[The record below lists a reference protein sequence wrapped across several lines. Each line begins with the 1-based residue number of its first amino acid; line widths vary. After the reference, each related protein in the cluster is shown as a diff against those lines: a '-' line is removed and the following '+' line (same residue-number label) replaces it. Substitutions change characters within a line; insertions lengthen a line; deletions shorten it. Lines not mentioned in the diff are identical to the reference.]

1 MLKLL
6 LGDPNARKLKRYQ
19 PIVSD
24 VNLLEEEIAPLSDD
38 ELRGLTAEFR
48 QKLASVQEDCRSR
61 GLSREATLERERGLL
76 DELLPQAFAVVREAG
91 RRVLGMRHFDVQLIG
106 GMVLHD
112 GQIAEMKTGE
122 GKTLVATLPAYLN
135 ALTGRGVHVVT
146 VNDYLAR
153 RDAEW
158 MGQIHRFLGLSVGLI
173 QQDMDPAS
181 RRINYGCDITYAT
194 NSELGFDYLRDN
206 MATDIAE
213 VVQRDFHYCVIDEVD
228 SILIDEA
235 RTPLIISGQVERPQE
250 KYQRA
255 AEVAAELVRAAE
267 LGKDGIDPEGD
278 YEVDEKQRSCTL
290 TDEGYAKAEQML
302 GVNDLFD
309 PADPWAHYINN
320 ALKAKELF
328 IKDVNYIVRGSDAV
342 IVDEFTGRV
351 MPGRRWSDGQHQ
363 AIEAK
368 EALPIQPET
377 QTLASITYQN
387 FFLLYPRLAGMTGTA
402 KTEEVEFEKTYKLEV
417 AIVPTN
423 RTRARQDWTDQVYKT
438 EPAKWRAVALETAEI
453 HKIGRPV
460 LVGTTSVEKSELLS
474 ALLAEQQIP
483 HNLLNAKPENV
494 EREAEIVAQAGRAGA
509 VTIATNM
516 AGRGTDIILG
526 GNSDYMARLKLRE
539 VLLPRLVRPEEGHRP
554 PVPLQRS
561 AQASGFAAAAGAAAK
576 PPSEARAIGA
586 LYPCAL
592 SEATDGQLAQLAQ
605 GLVKAW
611 GDRQLSVLELED
623 RIAQAAEK
631 APTEDPQI
639 QRLREAI
646 ACVKAEYEQVTKLE
660 DQQVREA
667 GGLHVIGTERHES
680 RRVDNQL
687 RGRAGRQGDPG
698 STRFFLSLE
707 DNLLRIFGGDRVA
720 GLMNAFRVEEDMPIE
735 SGMLTRSLEGAQKK
749 VETYYYDIRK
759 QVFEYDEVMNNQRKA
774 VYAERRR
781 VLEGRELKQQVIGYG
796 ERTIDDIVEAYVN
809 PELPPEEWDLDRLVA
824 KTKEFVYLLANLEPA
839 HVRGLSMEELKAFLQ
854 EQMRNA
860 YDIKEGQ
867 IEAQN
872 PGLMRQAERFFILQQ
887 IDTLW
892 REHLQA
898 MDALRESVGLRGY
911 GQKDPLIE
919 YKNEGYDMF
928 LEMMTQMRR
937 NVIYSMFMFQP
948 APAPQGATA

>member
-1 MLKLL
+1 
-6 LGDPNARKLKRYQ
+6 
-19 PIVSD
+19 
-24 VNLLEEEIAPLSDD
+24 
-38 ELRGLTAEFR
+38 
-48 QKLASVQEDCRSR
+48 
-61 GLSREATLERERGLL
+61 
-76 DELLPQAFAVVREAG
+76 VVREAG
-91 RRVLGMRHFDVQLIG
+91 KRVLGMRHFDVQLIG

-135 ALTGRGVHVVT
+135 ALSGKGVHVVT

-158 MGQIHRFLGLSVGLI
+158 MGQVHRFLGLSVGLI
-173 QQDMDPAS
+173 QQDMSPAE
-181 RRINYGCDITYAT
+181 RRRNYACDVTYAT

-206 MATDIAE
+206 MATDISE
-213 VVQRDFHYCVIDEVD
+213 VVQREFNFCVIDEVD
-228 SILIDEA
+228 SILVDEA

-255 AEVAAELVRAAE
+255 AELAFKLERSAEM
-267 LGKDGIDPEGD
+267 GKDGIDPEGD
-278 YEVDEKQRSCTL
+278 YEVDEKQRSVIL
-290 TDEGYAKAEQML
+290 TDEGYAKAEQLL
-302 GVNDLFD
+302 GVTDLFSA
-309 PADPWAHYINN
+309 ADPWAHFVTN

-328 IKDVNYIVRGSDAV
+328 LKDVNYILRNAEVV
-342 IVDEFTGRV
+342 IVDESTGRV
-351 MPGRRWSDGQHQ
+351 MPGRRWSDGLHQ
-363 AIEAK
+363 AVEAK
-368 EALPIQPET
+368 EELAIQPET

-417 AIVPTN
+417 AVVPTN
-423 RTRARQDWTDQVYKT
+423 RTRTRRDLVDQVFKN
-438 EPAKWRAVALETAEI
+438 ESGKWRAVALETGEY
-453 HKIGRPV
+453 HKAGRPV

-474 ALLAEQQIP
+474 ALLQEQSIP

-494 EREAEIVAQAGRAGA
+494 EREAEIIAQAGRAGA

-526 GNSDYMARLKLRE
+526 GNSDYMARLKVRE
-539 VLLPRLVRPEEGHRP
+539 LLLPRLVRPEEGHRP
-554 PVPLQRS
+554 PVPLQREAS
-561 AQASGFAAAAGAAAK
+561 AGFAAATVNPAK
-576 PPSEARAIGA
+576 PLSEARAIGRLFPCELSSDTDQA
-586 LYPCAL
+586 LA
-592 SEATDGQLAQLAQ
+592 DLAQQ
-605 GLVKAW
+605 LVKLW
-611 GDRQLSVLELED
+611 GDRSLSVLDLED
-623 RIAQAAEK
+623 RITSAAEK
-631 APTEDPQI
+631 APTDDEGI
-639 QRLREAI
+639 IKLRQVIAAI
-646 ACVKAEYEQVTKLE
+646 RSDYDAVIGSEQA
-660 DQQVREA
+660 QVREF

-707 DNLLRIFGGDRVA
+707 DNLLRIFGGERVA
-720 GLMNAFRVEEDMPIE
+720 NLMNAFRVEEDMPIE

-759 QVFEYDEVMNNQRKA
+759 QVFEYDEVMNNQRRA

-781 VLEGRELKQQVIGYG
+781 VLEGRDLKKQVLGYG
-796 ERTIDDIVEAYVN
+796 ERTMDDIVEAYVN
-809 PELPPEEWDLDRLVA
+809 PELPLEEWDLNRLTNKV
-824 KTKEFVYLLANLEPA
+824 KEFVYILQDLQPEQLQ
-839 HVRGLSMEELKAFLQ
+839 GLNIDELKAFLH
-854 EQMRNA
+854 EQLRIA
-860 YDIKEGQ
+860 YDLKEVE
-867 IEAQN
+867 IEEMRD
-872 PGLMRQAERFFILQQ
+872 GLMREAERFFILQQ

-892 REHLQA
+892 REHLQS

-948 APAPQGATA
+948 QAPEAQNI

>member
-19 PIVSD
+19 PLVSD
-24 VNLLEEEIAPLSDD
+24 INLFEEEVAPLDD
-38 ELRGLTAEFR
+38 DDLRRKTVDF
-48 QKLASVQEDCRSR
+48 
-61 GLSREATLERERGLL
+61 RERLAKAETPARQRQLL
-76 DELLPQAFAVVREAG
+76 DELLPEAFAVVREAG
-91 RRVLGMRHFDVQLIG
+91 KRVLGMRHFDVQLIG
-106 GMVLHD
+106 GMVLHE

-122 GKTLVATLPAYLN
+122 GKTLVATLPSYLN
-135 ALTGRGVHVVT
+135 ALTGKGVHVVT

-158 MGQIHRFLGLSVGLI
+158 MGQVHRFLGLSVGLI
-173 QQDMDPAS
+173 QQDMPPS
-181 RRINYGCDITYAT
+181 ERRRNYGCDITYAT

-206 MATDIAE
+206 MANDIEE
-213 VVQRDFHYCVIDEVD
+213 VVQREFNYCVIDEVD
-228 SILIDEA
+228 SILVDEA

-250 KYQRA
+250 KYRRA
-255 AEVAAELVRAAE
+255 ADIANELIRAE
-267 LGKDGIDPEGD
+267 GSSKDGVDPEGD
-278 YEVDEKQRSCTL
+278 YEVDEKQRNVTL
-290 TDEGYAKAEQML
+290 TDEGYAKAEQLL
-302 GVNDLFD
+302 GVEDLFD
-309 PADPWAHYINN
+309 PADPWAHYITN

-328 IKDVNYIVRGSDAV
+328 IKDVNYIVRGDDAV

-368 EALPIQPET
+368 ENLPIQPET

-417 AIVPTN
+417 TVVPTN
-423 RTRARQDWTDQVYKT
+423 RQRSRTDLVDQVYKN
-438 EPAKWRAVALETAEI
+438 EVAKWRAVALETATI
-453 HKIGRPV
+453 HHDGRPI

-474 ALLAEQQIP
+474 SLLAEQGIP

-526 GNSDYMARLKLRE
+526 GNTDYMARLKLRE
-539 VLLPRLVRPEEGHRP
+539 VLLPLLVRPEEGHRP
-554 PVPLQRS
+554 PIPLPRE
-561 AQASGFAAAAGAAAK
+561 ASRAGFAPGAPLPTSA
-576 PPSEARAIGA
+576 PSEARAIGA
-586 LYPCAL
+586 LFPCAL
-592 SEATDGQLAQLAQ
+592 TPATEQSLVELARE
-605 GLVKAW
+605 LVKAW
-611 GDRQLSVLELED
+611 GDRALSVLQLED

-631 APTEDPQI
+631 APTDDPQI
-639 QRLREAI
+639 QALRSLI
-646 ACVKAEYEQVTKLE
+646 ARVRAEYDVVVKEE
-660 DQQVREA
+660 EERVRQA

-707 DNLLRIFGGDRVA
+707 DNLLRIFGGERVA

-759 QVFEYDEVMNNQRKA
+759 QVFEYDEVMNNQRRA

-781 VLEGRELKQQVIGYG
+781 VLEGRELKLQVIGYG
-796 ERTIDDIVEAYVN
+796 ERTMSDIVDAYVN
-809 PELPPEEWDLDRLVA
+809 PDLPPEEWDLGRLVA
-824 KTKEFVYLLANLEPA
+824 KVQEFVYLLADLTPEQLQ
-839 HVRGLSMEELKAFLQ
+839 GLSTEELKAFLR
-854 EQMRNA
+854 EQLRNA
-860 YDIKEGQ
+860 YDLKESQ
-867 IEAQN
+867 IEQVR
-872 PGLMRQAERFFILQQ
+872 PGLMREAERFFILQQ

-928 LEMMTQMRR
+928 LEMMTSMRR

-948 APAPQGATA
+948 RMETAETVVTG

>member
-19 PIVSD
+19 PLVSD
-24 VNLLEEEIAPLSDD
+24 INLLEEDIAPLTDE
-38 ELRGLTAEFR
+38 ELRSRTLSFKTQLEAVTTPAKQR
-48 QKLASVQEDCRSR
+48 Q
-61 GLSREATLERERGLL
+61 LL
-76 DELLPQAFAVVREAG
+76 DDLLPEAFAVVREAG
-91 RRVLGMRHFDVQLIG
+91 KRVLGMRHFDVQLIG

-135 ALTGRGVHVVT
+135 ALSGKGVHVVT

-158 MGQIHRFLGLSVGLI
+158 MGQVHRFLGLSVGLI
-173 QQDMDPAS
+173 QQDMSPAE
-181 RRINYGCDITYAT
+181 RRRNYACDVTYAT

-206 MATDIAE
+206 MATDISE
-213 VVQRDFHYCVIDEVD
+213 VVQREFNFCVIDEVD
-228 SILIDEA
+228 SILVDEA

-255 AEVAAELVRAAE
+255 AELAFKLERSAEI
-267 LGKDGIDPEGD
+267 GKDGIDPEGD
-278 YEVDEKQRSCTL
+278 YEVDEKQRSVIL
-290 TDEGYAKAEQML
+290 TDEGYAKAEQLL
-302 GVNDLFD
+302 GVTDLFS
-309 PADPWAHYINN
+309 ASDPWAHFVTN

-328 IKDVNYIVRGSDAV
+328 LKDVNYILRDAEVV
-342 IVDEFTGRV
+342 IVDESTGRV
-351 MPGRRWSDGQHQ
+351 MPGRRWSDGLHQ
-363 AIEAK
+363 AVEAK
-368 EALPIQPET
+368 EELAIQPET

-417 AIVPTN
+417 AVVPTN
-423 RTRARQDWTDQVYKT
+423 RTRTRRDLVDQVFKN
-438 EPAKWRAVALETAEI
+438 ESGKWRAVALETAQYY
-453 HKIGRPV
+453 KAGRPV

-474 ALLAEQQIP
+474 ALLQEQSIP

-494 EREAEIVAQAGRAGA
+494 EREAEIIAQAGRAGA

-526 GNSDYMARLKLRE
+526 GNSDYMARLKVRE
-539 VLLPRLVRPEEGHRP
+539 LLLPRLVRPEEGHRP
-554 PVPLQRS
+554 PVPLQREAS
-561 AQASGFAAAAGAAAK
+561 AGFAAATVNPAK
-576 PPSEARAIGA
+576 PLSEARAIGRLFPCELSSDTDQA
-586 LYPCAL
+586 LA
-592 SEATDGQLAQLAQ
+592 DVAQQ
-605 GLVKAW
+605 LVKLW
-611 GDRQLSVLELED
+611 GDRSLSVLDLED
-623 RIAQAAEK
+623 RITSAAEK
-631 APTEDPQI
+631 APTDDEGI
-639 QRLREAI
+639 IKLRQVIAAI
-646 ACVKAEYEQVTKLE
+646 RGDYDAVIGSEQA
-660 DQQVREA
+660 QVREF

-707 DNLLRIFGGDRVA
+707 DNLLRIFGGERVA
-720 GLMNAFRVEEDMPIE
+720 NLMNAFRVEEDMPIE

-759 QVFEYDEVMNNQRKA
+759 QVFEYDEVMNNQRRA

-781 VLEGRELKQQVIGYG
+781 VLEGRDLKKQVLGYG
-796 ERTIDDIVEAYVN
+796 ERTMDDIVEAYVN
-809 PELPPEEWDLDRLVA
+809 PELPPEEWDLNRLTNKV
-824 KTKEFVYLLANLEPA
+824 KEFVYILQDLQPEQLQ
-839 HVRGLSMEELKAFLQ
+839 GLNIDELKAFLH
-854 EQMRNA
+854 EQLRIAYDLKEVEIEEMRN
-860 YDIKEGQ
+860 
-867 IEAQN
+867 
-872 PGLMRQAERFFILQQ
+872 GLMREAERFFILQQ

-892 REHLQA
+892 REHLQS

-948 APAPQGATA
+948 QAPSSGDEIAT

>member
-24 VNLLEEEIAPLSDD
+24 VALFEEQIAPLSDD
-38 ELRGLTAEFR
+38 DLRCRTAEFKER
-48 QKLASVQEDCRSR
+48 LANAGSLQNQRPI
-61 GLSREATLERERGLL
+61 L
-76 DELLPQAFAVVREAG
+76 DEILPEAFAVVREAG
-91 RRVLGMRHFDVQLIG
+91 KRVLGMRHFDVQLIG
-106 GMVLHD
+106 GMVLHE

-122 GKTLVATLPAYLN
+122 GKTLVATLPSYLN

-158 MGQIHRFLGLSVGLI
+158 MGQVHRFLGLSVGLI
-173 QQDMDPAS
+173 QQDMRPEE
-181 RRINYGCDITYAT
+181 RRRNYACDITYAT

-206 MATDIAE
+206 MAADISE
-213 VVQRDFHYCVIDEVD
+213 VVQREFQYCVIDEVD

-250 KYQRA
+250 KYQQA
-255 AEVAAELVRAAE
+255 AQVVSALVRSAE

-290 TDEGYAKAEQML
+290 TDEGFAKAEQLL
-302 GVNDLFD
+302 GVDDLYD
-309 PADPWAHYINN
+309 PQDPWAHYITN
-320 ALKAKELF
+320 ALKSKELF
-328 IKDVNYIVRGSDAV
+328 VKDVNYIVRDGEAV

-368 EALPIQPET
+368 EQLPIQPET

-402 KTEEVEFEKTYKLEV
+402 KTEEVEFEKTYKLETT
-417 AIVPTN
+417 IVPTN
-423 RTRARQDWTDQVYKT
+423 RLRARQDWADQVYKT
-438 EPAKWRAVALETAEI
+438 EAAKWRAVANETAEI
-453 HKIGRPV
+453 HKQGRPV

-474 ALLAEQQIP
+474 SLLAEQDIP

-494 EREAEIVAQAGRAGA
+494 ERESEIVAQAGRAGA

-539 VLLPRLVRPEEGHRP
+539 VLLPRLVRPEDGHKP
-554 PVPLQRS
+554 PVPMQRS
-561 AQASGFAAAAGAAAK
+561 AAPAGFSE
-576 PPSEARAIGA
+576 PPTVTNNRVSES
-586 LYPCAL
+586 LYPCTL
-592 SEATDGQLAQLAQ
+592 TEETDQLLA
-605 GLVKAW
+605 GLARDLVKAW
-611 GDRQLSVLELED
+611 GDRSLTLIELEE
-623 RIAQAAEK
+623 RIATAAEK

-639 QRLREAI
+639 QDLRASI
-646 ACVKAEYEQVTKLE
+646 AQVKSEFDAVVKQE
-660 DQQVREA
+660 DARVREA

-698 STRFFLSLE
+698 STRFFLSLG
-707 DNLLRIFGGDRVA
+707 DNLLRIFGGERVA

-759 QVFEYDEVMNNQRKA
+759 QVFEYDEVMNNPRCLFRA
-774 VYAERRR
+774 SSCSGGPCFE
-781 VLEGRELKQQVIGYG
+781 
-796 ERTIDDIVEAYVN
+796 EASD
-809 PELPPEEWDLDRLVA
+809 W
-824 KTKEFVYLLANLEPA
+824 
-839 HVRGLSMEELKAFLQ
+839 
-854 EQMRNA
+854 
-860 YDIKEGQ
+860 
-867 IEAQN
+867 
-872 PGLMRQAERFFILQQ
+872 
-887 IDTLW
+887 
-892 REHLQA
+892 
-898 MDALRESVGLRGY
+898 LRGAH
-911 GQKDPLIE
+911 DE
-919 YKNEGYDMF
+919 
-928 LEMMTQMRR
+928 
-937 NVIYSMFMFQP
+937 
-948 APAPQGATA
+948 

>member
-1 MLKLL
+1 MLKVL

-19 PIVSD
+19 PIVTE
-24 VNLLEEEIAPLSDD
+24 VNLLEEEVAPLSDD
-38 ELRGLTAEFR
+38 QLRLKTAEFR
-48 QKLASVQEDCRSR
+48 KR
-61 GLSREATLERERGLL
+61 LENEPNFEKQRDLL
-76 DELLPQAFAVVREAG
+76 DELLPEAFAVVREASK
-91 RRVLGMRHFDVQLIG
+91 RVLGMRHFDVQLIG
-106 GMVLHD
+106 GMVLHE

-122 GKTLVATLPAYLN
+122 GKTLVATLPSFLN

-158 MGQIHRFLGLSVGLI
+158 MGQVHRFLGLSVGLI
-173 QQDMDPAS
+173 QQDMDPIE
-181 RRINYGCDITYAT
+181 RKKNYACDITYAT

-206 MATDIAE
+206 MATDNDE
-213 VVQRDFHYCVIDEVD
+213 VVQREFQFCVIDEVD

-235 RTPLIISGQVERPQE
+235 RTPLIISGQIERPQE
-250 KYQRA
+250 KYQKAAEVVSLLQRA
-255 AEVAAELVRAAE
+255 AEM
-267 LGKDGIDPEGD
+267 GKDGIDPEGD
-278 YEVDEKQRSCTL
+278 YEVDEKQRTCTL
-290 TDEGYAKAEQML
+290 TDEGFAKAEQL
-302 GVNDLFD
+302 LKVNDLYD
-309 PADPWAHYINN
+309 PSDPWAHYITNG
-320 ALKAKELF
+320 LKAKELF
-328 IKDVNYIVRGSDAV
+328 IRDVNYIVRDGDAV

-368 EALPIQPET
+368 EDLKIQPET

-402 KTEEVEFEKTYKLEV
+402 KTEEVEFEKTYKLETTV
-417 AIVPTN
+417 IPTN
-423 RTRARQDWTDQVYKT
+423 RPRSRQDWVDQVYKT
-438 EPAKWRAVALETAEI
+438 ESAKWRAVANETAEI
-453 HKIGRPV
+453 HKLGRPV

-474 ALLAEQQIP
+474 SLLAEQAIP

-539 VLLPRLVRPEEGHRP
+539 VLLPRLVKPEDDHRA

-561 AQASGFAAAAGAAAK
+561 RVNTSGFSVKNDLSQDKSSFA
-576 PPSEARAIGA
+576 PSEAKAIGS

-592 SEATDGQLAQLAQ
+592 TDETQTFLND
-605 GLVKAW
+605 LVKALINGW
-611 GDRQLSVLELED
+611 GDRAISMFELED
-623 RIAQAAEK
+623 RIATAAEK
-631 APTEDPQI
+631 APTDDSEI
-639 QRLREAI
+639 ALLRKAI
-646 ACVKAEYEQVTKLE
+646 SMVKAEYDDVVVQEE
-660 DQQVREA
+660 ARVREA

-687 RGRAGRQGDPG
+687 RGRSGRQGDLG
-698 STRFFLSLE
+698 STRFFLSLG

-720 GLMNAFRVEEDMPIE
+720 SLMNAFRVDEDMPIE
-735 SGMLTRSLEGAQKK
+735 SGMLTRSLESAQKK

-759 QVFEYDEVMNNQRKA
+759 QVFEYDEVMNNQRRA
-774 VYAERRR
+774 VYSERRR
-781 VLEGRELKQQVIGYG
+781 VLLGQELKKQVIGYG
-796 ERTIDDIVEAYVN
+796 ERTMNDIVDAYTN
-809 PELPPEEWDLDRLVA
+809 PDLPPEEWDLDQLIGKV
-824 KTKEFVYLLANLEPA
+824 KQFVYLLEDLKEEDIL
-839 HVRGLSMEELKAFLQ
+839 GLNMDELKAFLQ
-854 EQMRNA
+854 EQLRNA
-860 YDIKEGQ
+860 YDIKESQ
-867 IEAQN
+867 IEVDR
-872 PGLMRQAERFFILQQ
+872 PGLMREAERFFILQQ

-928 LEMMTQMRR
+928 LEMMTNMRR
-937 NVIYSMFMFQP
+937 NVIYSMFMFEP
-948 APAPQGATA
+948 APKNNKGEN

>member
-19 PIVSD
+19 PIVTD
-24 VNLLEEEIAPLSDD
+24 INVLEEDIAPLSDD
-38 ELRGLTAEFR
+38 ELRARTAEFR
-48 QKLASVQEDCRSR
+48 ERLQKA
-61 GLSREATLERERGLL
+61 GTLERQRPLL
-76 DELLPQAFAVVREAG
+76 DELLPESFAIVREASK
-91 RRVLGMRHFDVQLIG
+91 RVLGMRHFDVQLIG
-106 GMVLHD
+106 GMVLHE
-112 GQIAEMKTGE
+112 GQIGEMKTGE
-122 GKTLVATLPAYLN
+122 GKTLVATLPSFLN

-158 MGQIHRFLGLSVGLI
+158 MGQVHRFLGLKVGLI
-173 QQDMDPAS
+173 QQDMSPS
-181 RRINYGCDITYAT
+181 ERRINYACDITYAT

-206 MATDIAE
+206 MAADQSE
-213 VVQRDFHYCVIDEVD
+213 VVQREFQYCVIDEVD

-250 KYQRA
+250 KYQQA
-255 AEVAAELVRAAE
+255 AEVAASLERAAE
-267 LGKDGIDPEGD
+267 MSKDGIDPEGD

-290 TDEGYAKAEQML
+290 TDAGFAKAEQL
-302 GVNDLFD
+302 LKVGDLFD
-309 PADPWAHYINN
+309 PADPWAHYITN

-328 IKDVNYIVRGSDAV
+328 IRDVNYIIRNNEAV

-368 EALPIQPET
+368 EGLIIQPET

-387 FFLLYPRLAGMTGTA
+387 LFLLYPRLAGMTGTA
-402 KTEEVEFEKTYKLEV
+402 KTEEVEFEKTYKLETSV
-417 AIVPTN
+417 IPTN
-423 RTRARQDWTDQVYKT
+423 QPRARSDWADQVYKT
-438 EPAKWRAVALETAEI
+438 EAAKWRAVAHETAEI
-453 HKIGRPV
+453 HKQGRPV

-474 ALLAEQQIP
+474 TLLAEQDVP

-539 VLLPRLVRPEEGHRP
+539 VLLPRLVKPEDGHRP

-561 AQASGFAAAAGAAAK
+561 LEKVSGFAPESMPSSTTKNTA
-576 PPSEARAIGA
+576 PSEAKAIGS

-592 SEATDGQLAQLAQ
+592 NEDTEEVLAEMVRTLI
-605 GLVKAW
+605 KEW
-611 GDRQLSVLELED
+611 GDRSLTVIELED
-623 RIAQAAEK
+623 RISTAAEK
-631 APTEDPQI
+631 APTDDPQI
-639 QRLREAI
+639 ESLRASISMVKSEYDVVVVQEEAR
-646 ACVKAEYEQVTKLE
+646 
-660 DQQVREA
+660 VRAA

-698 STRFFLSLE
+698 STRFFLSLG

-759 QVFEYDEVMNNQRKA
+759 QVFEYDEVMNNQRRA
-774 VYAERRR
+774 VYSERRR
-781 VLEGRELKQQVIGYG
+781 VLEGSELKNQVIGYG
-796 ERTIDDIVEAYVN
+796 ERTMEEIVEAYVN
-809 PELPPEEWDLDRLVA
+809 PDLPPEEWDLRQLVN
-824 KTKEFVYLLANLEPA
+824 KVKEFVYLLEDLNPGDLG
-839 HVRGLSMEELKAFLQ
+839 GLSIEELKAFLQ
-854 EQMRNA
+854 EQLRNA
-860 YDIKEGQ
+860 YDIKEVQ
-867 IEAQN
+867 IEQKN
-872 PGLMRQAERFFILQQ
+872 PGMMREAERFFILQQ

-928 LEMMTQMRR
+928 LEMMTNMRR

-948 APAPQGATA
+948 ANASQEKG

>member
-19 PIVSD
+19 PLVSD
-24 VNLLEEEIAPLSDD
+24 INLLEEEIEPLSDD
-38 ELRGLTAEFR
+38 ELRGLTTEFR
-48 QKLASVQEDCRSR
+48 QKLANAESPGRQK
-61 GLSREATLERERGLL
+61 ALL

-91 RRVLGMRHFDVQLIG
+91 KRVLGMRHFDVQLIG
-106 GMVLHD
+106 GMVLHE

-173 QQDMDPAS
+173 QQEMSPPD
-181 RRINYGCDITYAT
+181 RRRNYNCDITYAT

-206 MATDIAE
+206 MASDISE
-213 VVQRDFHYCVIDEVD
+213 VVQQDFHYCIIDEVD

-250 KYQRA
+250 KYRRA
-255 AEVAAELVRAAE
+255 SEIAGQLVRAAE
-267 LGKDGIDPEGD
+267 IGKDGIDPEGD
-278 YEVDEKQRSCTL
+278 YEVDEKQRNVTL
-290 TDEGYAKAEQML
+290 TDEGYAKAEEML
-302 GVNDLFD
+302 GVTDLFN
-309 PADPWAHYINN
+309 PQDPWAHFINN

-328 IKDVNYIVRGSDAV
+328 VKDVNYIVRDSDAV

-351 MPGRRWSDGQHQ
+351 MPGRRWSDGLHQ

-368 EALPIQPET
+368 EELPIQPET

-417 AIVPTN
+417 AVVPTN
-423 RTRARQDWTDQVYKT
+423 RPRSRADWTDQVYKSET
-438 EPAKWRAVALETAEI
+438 AKWRAVALETSEI
-453 HKIGRPV
+453 HKAGRPV
-460 LVGTTSVEKSELLS
+460 LVGTTSVEKSELL
-474 ALLAEQQIP
+474 ATLLAEQEVP

-539 VLLPRLVRPEEGHRP
+539 VLLPRLVRPEDGHRP
-554 PVPLQRS
+554 PVPPQRS
-561 AQASGFAAAAGAAAK
+561 SAGSGGFGTRSASGVKALNVAGAMG
-576 PPSEARAIGA
+576 S

-592 SEATDGQLAQLAQ
+592 TADTEESLVELSRQLVA
-605 GLVKAW
+605 AW
-611 GDRQLSVLELED
+611 GDRALSVLELED

-631 APTEDPQI
+631 APTDDLQI
-639 QRLREAI
+639 QRLRELI
-646 ACVKAEYEQVTKLE
+646 IRVRDEFGQVVHQE
-660 DQQVREA
+660 ESQVRSA

-707 DNLLRIFGGDRVA
+707 DNLLRIFGGERVA
-720 GLMNAFRVEEDMPIE
+720 SLMNAFRVEEDMPIE

-759 QVFEYDEVMNNQRKA
+759 QVFEYDEVMNKQRKNL
-774 VYAERRR
+774 YAERRR

-796 ERTIDDIVEAYVN
+796 ERTINDIVEAYVN
-809 PELPPEEWDLDRLVA
+809 PDLPPEEWDLSQLVN
-824 KTKEFVYLLANLEPA
+824 KVKEFIYLLEDLAPEQ
-839 HVRGLSMEELKAFLQ
+839 VRGLTTEELKAFLQ

-860 YDIKEGQ
+860 YDIKESQVEQ
-867 IEAQN
+867 IR
-872 PGLMRQAERFFILQQ
+872 PGLMREAERFFILQQ

-948 APAPQGATA
+948 QVPQEVASA

>member
-6 LGDPNARKLKRYQ
+6 LGDPNSRKLKRYQ
-19 PIVSD
+19 PLVSD
-24 VNLLEEEIAPLSDD
+24 INLLEEEISPLSDD

-48 QKLASVQEDCRSR
+48 QKLDKVDQPARKKQ
-61 GLSREATLERERGLL
+61 LL

-91 RRVLGMRHFDVQLIG
+91 KRVLGMRHFDVQLIG

-122 GKTLVATLPAYLN
+122 GKTLVATLPSYLN
-135 ALTGRGVHVVT
+135 ALTGKGVHVVT

-158 MGQIHRFLGLSVGLI
+158 MGQVHRFLGLSVGLI
-173 QQDMDPAS
+173 QQEMMPSD
-181 RRINYGCDITYAT
+181 RKRNYACDITYAT

-206 MATDIAE
+206 MATDLSDI
-213 VVQRDFHYCVIDEVD
+213 VQRDFQYCVIDEVD

-250 KYQRA
+250 KYRLA
-255 AEVAAELVRAAE
+255 SDVAARLIRSPE

-278 YEVDEKQRSCTL
+278 YEVDEKRRNVTL
-290 TDEGYAKAEQML
+290 TDQGYAHAANLL
-302 GVNDLFD
+302 GIQDLYD
-309 PADPWAHYINN
+309 SADPWAHFVNN

-328 IKDVNYIVRGSDAV
+328 SKDVNYIVRNQEVV

-351 MPGRRWSDGQHQ
+351 MPGRRWSDGLHQ
-363 AIEAK
+363 AIESK
-368 EALPIQPET
+368 EVLPIQPET

-402 KTEEVEFEKTYKLEV
+402 KTEELEFEKTYKLEV
-417 AIVPTN
+417 TTVPTN
-423 RTRARQDWTDQVYKT
+423 RTSSRVDWTDQVYKT
-438 EPAKWRAVALETAEI
+438 EPAKWRAVANETAEI
-453 HKIGRPV
+453 HGRARPV
-460 LVGTTSVEKSELLS
+460 LVGTTSVEKSEVLS
-474 ALLAEQQIP
+474 SLLAELAIP

-494 EREAEIVAQAGRAGA
+494 EREAEIIAQAGRAGA

-526 GNSDYMARLKLRE
+526 GNSDYMARLKCRG
-539 VLLPRLVRPEEGHRP
+539 VLLPVLVRPEDGHGAP
-554 PVPLQRS
+554 IPDQRS
-561 AQASGFAAAAGAAAK
+561 TDAGGGFGAESPTAPPQAG
-576 PPSEARAIGA
+576 RALGT

-592 SEATDGQLAQLAQ
+592 SDDTERDLSALAKE
-605 GLVKAW
+605 LVRQW
-611 GDRQLSVLELED
+611 GDRSLTLLELED
-623 RIAQAAEK
+623 RIALAAEK
-631 APTEDPQI
+631 APTTDPLI
-639 QRLREAI
+639 QKMRDLLRRI
-646 ACVKAEYEQVTKLE
+646 KAEYDLVVKQEET
-660 DQQVREA
+660 QVREA

-680 RRVDNQL
+680 RRIDNQL
-687 RGRAGRQGDPG
+687 RGRSGRQGDPG
-698 STRFFLSLE
+698 TTRFFLSLE

-749 VETYYYDIRK
+749 VETYYYDQRK
-759 QVFEYDEVMNNQRKA
+759 DVFEYDEVMNNQRKA

-781 VLEGRELKQQVIGYG
+781 VLEGRELKLQVLGYG

-809 PELPPEEWDLDRLVA
+809 PDLPPEEWDLKRLLDKV
-824 KTKEFVYLLANLEPA
+824 KEFIYLLEDLSPEQLQ
-839 HVRGLSMEELKAFLQ
+839 GLGMDELKAFLQ

-860 YDIKEGQ
+860 YDIKEDQVNQ
-867 IEAQN
+867 IR
-872 PGLMRQAERFFILQQ
+872 PGLMREAERFFILQQ

-892 REHLQA
+892 REHLQS
-898 MDALRESVGLRGY
+898 MEALRETIYLRGY
-911 GQKDPLIE
+911 GQQQPIIE
-919 YKNEGYDMF
+919 YKNEAYDMF

-948 APAPQGATA
+948 QVPEQVTA

>member
-1 MLKLL
+1 M
-6 LGDPNARKLKRYQ
+6 
-19 PIVSD
+19 SD
-24 VNLLEEEIAPLSDD
+24 INLLEEQVAPLSDD
-38 ELRGLTAEFR
+38 ELRTKTRDFQQRLINAGSLKNQR
-48 QKLASVQEDCRSR
+48 PI
-61 GLSREATLERERGLL
+61 L
-76 DELLPQAFAVVREAG
+76 DEILPEAFAVVREASK
-91 RRVLGMRHFDVQLIG
+91 RVLGLRHFDVQLIG
-106 GMVLHD
+106 GMVLHE

-122 GKTLVATLPAYLN
+122 GKTLVATLPSYLN

-158 MGQIHRFLGLSVGLI
+158 MGQVHRFLGLTVGLI
-173 QQDMDPAS
+173 QQDMRPDE
-181 RRINYGCDITYAT
+181 RRKNYSCDITYAT

-206 MATDIAE
+206 MASDITE
-213 VVQRDFHYCVIDEVD
+213 VVQREFQYCVIDEVD

-235 RTPLIISGQVERPQE
+235 RTPLIISGQVDGRQE
-250 KYQRA
+250 KYTKAATLVQSLIRA
-255 AEVAAELVRAAE
+255 QQSAVE
-267 LGKDGIDPEGD
+267 GIDPEGD

-290 TDEGYAKAEQML
+290 TDEGFAKCESYL
-302 GVNDLFD
+302 NVDDLYD
-309 PADPWAHYINN
+309 PKDPWAHYITN

-328 IKDVNYIVRGSDAV
+328 IKDVNYIVRDDEAV

-351 MPGRRWSDGQHQ
+351 MAGRRWSDGQHQ

-368 EALPIQPET
+368 ENLPIQAET

-387 FFLLYPRLAGMTGTA
+387 YFLLYPLLSGMTGTA
-402 KTEEVEFEKTYKLEV
+402 KTEEVEFEKTYNLETTV
-417 AIVPTN
+417 IPTN
-423 RTRARQDWTDQVYKT
+423 RIRARQDWPDQVYKT
-438 EPAKWRAVALETAEI
+438 DDAKWRAVALEVDEL
-453 HKIGRPV
+453 HQQKRPV

-474 ALLAEQQIP
+474 NLLSERDIP

-494 EREAEIVAQAGRAGA
+494 ERESEIVAQAGRSGA

-539 VLLPRLVRPEEGHRP
+539 SLRGRLVMTDKIQDPALVDQHP
-554 PVPLQRS
+554 NS
-561 AQASGFAAAAGAAAK
+561 AGFSDKSSNKKSSNALKG
-576 PPSEARAIGA
+576 S
-586 LYPCAL
+586 LYPCEL
-592 SEATDGQLAQLAQ
+592 SDDTEKKISILARE
-605 GLVKAW
+605 LVQAW
-611 GDRQLSVLELED
+611 GDRSLSLIDLEE
-623 RIAQAAEK
+623 RISTAAEK
-631 APTEDPQI
+631 APTDDLQI
-639 QRLREAI
+639 SSLRSVI
-646 ACVKAEYEQVTKLE
+646 AQVKDEFEVVVSQEELL
-660 DQQVREA
+660 VRDA

-698 STRFFLSLE
+698 STRFFLSLG

-759 QVFEYDEVMNNQRKA
+759 QVFEYDEVMNNQRRA
-774 VYAERRR
+774 IYSERRN
-781 VLEGRELKQQVIGYG
+781 VLKGIALKKQVIGYG
-796 ERTIDDIVEAYVN
+796 VRTMDEIVEAYVN
-809 PELPPEEWDLDRLVA
+809 PDLPPEEWNLDQLIDKV
-824 KTKEFVYLLANLEPA
+824 KEFIYLLDDLTPSQI
-839 HVRGLSMEELKAFLQ
+839 VGLGTEELKSFLH
-854 EQMRNA
+854 EQLRNA
-860 YDIKEGQ
+860 YDIKEAQ
-867 IEAQN
+867 IEETRS
-872 PGLMRQAERFFILQQ
+872 GLMREAERFFILQQ

-928 LEMMTQMRR
+928 LDMMINMRR

-948 APAPQGATA
+948 ASPSSNAN

>member
-6 LGDPNARKLKRYQ
+6 LGDPSSRKLKRYQ
-19 PIVSD
+19 PLVSD
-24 VNLLEEEIAPLSDD
+24 INLLEEDISSLSDD

-48 QKLASVQEDCRSR
+48 QKLDKVDN
-61 GLSREATLERERGLL
+61 LSRKKILL

-91 RRVLGMRHFDVQLIG
+91 KRVLGMRHFDVQLIG

-135 ALTGRGVHVVT
+135 ALTGQGVHVVT

-173 QQDMDPAS
+173 QQDMLPVD
-181 RRINYGCDITYAT
+181 RQRNYACDITYAT

-206 MATDIAE
+206 MATDLADI
-213 VVQRDFHYCVIDEVD
+213 VQRDFHYCIIDEVD

-250 KYQRA
+250 KYRLA
-255 AEVAAELVRAAE
+255 SEVAAQLVRSPE
-267 LGKDGIDPEGD
+267 LGRDGIDPEGD
-278 YEVDEKQRSCTL
+278 YEVDEKRRNVTL
-290 TDEGYAKAEQML
+290 TDEGYAHAANLL
-302 GVNDLFD
+302 GIQDLYD
-309 PADPWAHYINN
+309 STDPWAHFVNN

-328 IKDVNYIVRGSDAV
+328 IKDVNYIVRNQDVV
-342 IVDEFTGRV
+342 IVDENTGRV
-351 MPGRRWSDGQHQ
+351 MPGRRWSDGLHQ
-363 AIEAK
+363 AIESK
-368 EALPIQPET
+368 ENLPIQPET

-402 KTEEVEFEKTYKLEV
+402 KTEELEFEKTYKLEV
-417 AIVPTN
+417 TTVPTN
-423 RTRARQDWTDQVYKT
+423 RTTARVDWTDQVYKT
-438 EPAKWRAVALETAEI
+438 EPAKWRAVANETAEI
-453 HKIGRPV
+453 HGRGRPV

-474 ALLAEQQIP
+474 TLLAELAIP

-494 EREAEIVAQAGRAGA
+494 EREAEIIAQAGRAGA

-526 GNSDYMARLKLRE
+526 GNSDYMSRLKCRE
-539 VLLPRLVRPEEGHRP
+539 VLLPCLVQAEEGHGAP
-554 PVPLQRS
+554 IPYQRS
-561 AQASGFAAAAGAAAK
+561 TDQR
-576 PPSEARAIGA
+576 ARAVST

-592 SEATDGQLAQLAQ
+592 SEETEKALEALARELTQQ
-605 GLVKAW
+605 W
-611 GDRQLSVLELED
+611 GGRSLSLLELED
-623 RIAQAAEK
+623 RIASAAEK
-631 APTEDPQI
+631 APTSDPQI
-639 QRLREAI
+639 QQMRDLIRRIKDEYDLV
-646 ACVKAEYEQVTKLE
+646 VKQEEI
-660 DQQVREA
+660 QVREA

-680 RRVDNQL
+680 RRIDNQL

-698 STRFFLSLE
+698 TTRFFLSLE

-749 VETYYYDIRK
+749 VETYYYDQRK
-759 QVFEYDEVMNNQRKA
+759 EVFQYDDVMNNQRKA

-781 VLEGRELKQQVIGYG
+781 VLEGRELKLQVLGYG

-809 PELPPEEWDLDRLVA
+809 PDLPPEEWDLQRLLDKV
-824 KTKEFVYLLANLEPA
+824 KEFIYLLQDLTPEQL
-839 HVRGLSMEELKAFLQ
+839 RGLSIDELKAFLQ

-860 YDIKEGQ
+860 YDIKEDQVNQ
-867 IEAQN
+867 IR
-872 PGLMRQAERFFILQQ
+872 PGLMREAERFFILQQ

-892 REHLQA
+892 REHLQS
-898 MDALRESVGLRGY
+898 MEALRETIYLRGY
-911 GQKDPLIE
+911 AQKEPIIE
-919 YKNEGYDMF
+919 YKNEAYDMF
-928 LEMMTQMRR
+928 LEMMIQIRR

-948 APAPQGATA
+948 QVPEQVTA

>member
-6 LGDPNARKLKRYQ
+6 LGDPNARKLKRFQ

-24 VNLLEEEIAPLSDD
+24 INLLEQDVAALSDD
-38 ELRGLTAEFR
+38 GLRDLTVEFR
-48 QKLASVQEDCRSR
+48 QKLDNARSA
-61 GLSREATLERERGLL
+61 GGSSETIAARERKLL
-76 DELLPQAFAVVREAG
+76 DELLPQAFSVVREAG
-91 RRVLGMRHFDVQLIG
+91 KRVLGMRHFDVQLIG
-106 GMVLHD
+106 GMVLHE

-158 MGQIHRFLGLSVGLI
+158 MGQIHRFLGLTVGLI
-173 QQDMDPAS
+173 QQDMSPADRS
-181 RRINYGCDITYAT
+181 RNYGCDITYAT

-206 MATDIAE
+206 MAADIAE

-228 SILIDEA
+228 SILVDEA

-250 KYQRA
+250 KYRQA
-255 AEVAAELVRAAE
+255 SEIANALVRAAE

-278 YEVDEKQRSCTL
+278 YEVDEKQRNVTM
-290 TDEGYAKAEQML
+290 TDEGYGKAETLL
-302 GVNDLFD
+302 GVADLFN
-309 PADPWAHYINN
+309 PADPWAHFINN

-328 IKDVNYIVRGSDAV
+328 VKDVNYIVRSGEAV

-351 MPGRRWSDGQHQ
+351 MPGRRWSDGLHQ

-368 EALPIQPET
+368 ESLDIQPET

-417 AIVPTN
+417 TVVPTN
-423 RTRARQDWTDQVYKT
+423 RARSRTDLTDQVYKT
-438 EPAKWRAVALETAEI
+438 EPAKWQAVASETAQI
-453 HKIGRPV
+453 HASGRPV
-460 LVGTTSVEKSELLS
+460 LVGTTSVEKSEVLS
-474 ALLAEQQIP
+474 ALLAERQVP

-526 GNSDYMARLKLRE
+526 GNSDYMARLKVRE
-539 VLLPRLVRPEEGHRP
+539 ELLPLLVRPEEGHLP
-554 PVPLQRS
+554 PIPLQRQS
-561 AQASGFAAAAGAAAK
+561 AGGGGFAPDASVADPFRA
-576 PPSEARAIGA
+576 PSEARAIGT
-586 LYPCAL
+586 LYPCVLLPETVQAL
-592 SEATDGQLAQLAQ
+592 SRMGRDLAE
-605 GLVKAW
+605 AW
-611 GDRQLSVLELED
+611 GDRALTVLELED

-631 APTEDPQI
+631 APIADPLL
-639 QRLREAI
+639 QRLREVI
-646 ACVKAEYEQVTKLE
+646 SCVKAEYDVVVKQEEEQVR
-660 DQQVREA
+660 QA

-698 STRFFLSLE
+698 STRFFLSLD

-720 GLMNAFRVEEDMPIE
+720 GLMNAFKVEEDMPIE
-735 SGMLTRSLEGAQKK
+735 SGMLNRSLEGAQKK

-774 VYAERRR
+774 VYTERRR
-781 VLEGRELKQQVIGYG
+781 VLEGRGLKQQVIGYG
-796 ERTIDDIVEAYVN
+796 ERTINDIVDAYVN
-809 PELPPEEWDLDRLVA
+809 PDLPPEEWDLDQVVSKA
-824 KTKEFVYLLANLEPA
+824 KEFVYLLEDLRAEQLQ
-839 HVRGLSMEELKAFLQ
+839 GLTRDELKVFLQ

-860 YDIKEGQ
+860 YDIKE
-867 IEAQN
+867 AQVELAR
-872 PGLMRQAERFFILQQ
+872 PGLMREAERFFILQQ

-898 MDALRESVGLRGY
+898 MEALRESVGLRGY

-937 NVIYSMFMFQP
+937 NVIYSMFVFQP
-948 APAPQGATA
+948 QVSQEVTV

>member
-19 PIVSD
+19 PLVSD
-24 VNLLEEEIAPLSDD
+24 INLLEEDIAPLTDE
-38 ELRGLTAEFR
+38 ELRSRTLSFKTQLEAVTTPAKQR
-48 QKLASVQEDCRSR
+48 Q
-61 GLSREATLERERGLL
+61 LL
-76 DELLPQAFAVVREAG
+76 DDLLPEAFAVVREAG
-91 RRVLGMRHFDVQLIG
+91 KRVLGMRHFDVQLIG

-135 ALTGRGVHVVT
+135 ALSGKGVHVVT

-158 MGQIHRFLGLSVGLI
+158 MGQVHRFLGLSVGLI
-173 QQDMDPAS
+173 QQDMSPAE
-181 RRINYGCDITYAT
+181 RRRNYACDVTYAT

-206 MATDIAE
+206 MATDISE
-213 VVQRDFHYCVIDEVD
+213 VVQREFNFCVIDEVD
-228 SILIDEA
+228 SILVDEA

-255 AEVAAELVRAAE
+255 AELAFKLERSAEI
-267 LGKDGIDPEGD
+267 GKDGIDPEGD
-278 YEVDEKQRSCTL
+278 YEVDEKQRSVIL
-290 TDEGYAKAEQML
+290 TDEGYAKAEQLL
-302 GVNDLFD
+302 GVTDLFSA
-309 PADPWAHYINN
+309 ADPWAHFVTN

-328 IKDVNYIVRGSDAV
+328 LKDVNYILRDAEVV
-342 IVDEFTGRV
+342 IVDESTGRV
-351 MPGRRWSDGQHQ
+351 MPGRRWSDGLHQ
-363 AIEAK
+363 AVEAK
-368 EALPIQPET
+368 EELAIQPET

-417 AIVPTN
+417 AVVPTN
-423 RTRARQDWTDQVYKT
+423 RTRTRRDLVDQVFKN
-438 EPAKWRAVALETAEI
+438 ESGKWRAVALETAQYY
-453 HKIGRPV
+453 KAGRPV

-474 ALLAEQQIP
+474 ALLQEQSIP

-494 EREAEIVAQAGRAGA
+494 EREAEIIAQAGRAGA

-526 GNSDYMARLKLRE
+526 GNSDYMARLKVRE
-539 VLLPRLVRPEEGHRP
+539 LLLPRLVRPEEGHRP
-554 PVPLQRS
+554 PVPLQREAS
-561 AQASGFAAAAGAAAK
+561 AGFAAATVNPAK
-576 PPSEARAIGA
+576 PLSEARAIGRLFPCELSSDTDQA
-586 LYPCAL
+586 LA
-592 SEATDGQLAQLAQ
+592 DVAQQ
-605 GLVKAW
+605 LVKLW
-611 GDRQLSVLELED
+611 GDRSLSVLDLED
-623 RIAQAAEK
+623 RITSAAEK
-631 APTEDPQI
+631 APTDDEGI
-639 QRLREAI
+639 IKLRQVIAAI
-646 ACVKAEYEQVTKLE
+646 RGDYDAVIGPEQA
-660 DQQVREA
+660 QVREF

-707 DNLLRIFGGDRVA
+707 DNLLRIFGGERVA
-720 GLMNAFRVEEDMPIE
+720 NLMNAFRVEEDMPIE

-759 QVFEYDEVMNNQRKA
+759 QVFEYDEVMNNQRRA

-781 VLEGRELKQQVIGYG
+781 VLEGRDLKKQVLGYG
-796 ERTIDDIVEAYVN
+796 ERTMDDIVEAYVN
-809 PELPPEEWDLDRLVA
+809 PELPPEEWDLNRLTNKV
-824 KTKEFVYLLANLEPA
+824 KEFVYILQDLQPEQLQ
-839 HVRGLSMEELKAFLQ
+839 GLNIDELKAFLH
-854 EQMRNA
+854 EQLRIAYDLKEVEIEEMRN
-860 YDIKEGQ
+860 
-867 IEAQN
+867 
-872 PGLMRQAERFFILQQ
+872 GLMREAERFFILQQ

-892 REHLQA
+892 REHLQS

-948 APAPQGATA
+948 QAPSSGDEIAT